1 MRVDTERTLKASK
14 GLKEEKLVFVR
25 DDKVDTGLYNAY
37 DEPVFANQFVMCCYF
52 NIGLEAEVGISK

>member
-1 MRVDTERTLKASK
+1 M
-14 GLKEEKLVFVR
+14 KEEKLIFVR
-25 DDKVDTGLYNAY
+25 DDGVDTGLYNAY